1 MGEHPGLPLVRIG
14 ADPGLPLV
22 RMGEHP
28 RVCPE
33 SGWEM
38 ETYSL
43 GLAIGRSYN
52 SFKAGELYIGEE
64 RDFIKEQLKCITIPV
79 LLPTNPVQSSLYL
92 TRP

>member
-1 MGEHPGLPLVRIG
+1 
-14 ADPGLPLV
+14 
-22 RMGEHP
+22 
-28 RVCPE
+28 
-33 SGWEM
+33 M

-79 LLPTNPVQSSLYL
+79 LFCQPIRFNPVYTSLYREHGEVRYTL
-92 TRP
+92 RWYHPSRNEAIS